1 MTSAILLSLEKKE
14 KQQLIIRNLRMKCQ
28 LSVSIGITNFFF
40 FFPSNEI
47 NDSEIEIYLLASVSA
62 WQTSMHTLAAF
73 LKLIFSMTD

>member
-28 LSVSIGITNFFF
+28 LSVSIGITNLFFF
-40 FFPSNEI
+40 LSNEI
-47 NDSEIEIYLLASVSA
+47 NDSEIEIYLLASISV

-73 LKLIFSMTD
+73 LKLVFSMTD

>member
-1 MTSAILLSLEKKE
+1 
-14 KQQLIIRNLRMKCQ
+14 MKCQ
-28 LSVSIGITNFFF
+28 LSVSIGITNFF

-73 LKLIFSMTD
+73 LKLVFSMTD